1 MQLQDKIF
9 HLRKRSGLS
18 QEALAEKIG
27 VSRQAVSK
35 WETGEAVPELSKL
48 LLLARAFGVTTDYLL
63 SEEYAAAE
71 QFKANP
77 AEESPQEK
85 KALSNYAWLIGAA
98 IIALGAVIIL
108 EGILTFV
115 LPKILSDFV
124 FDAVLPINTIAAIVF
139 GIGTLLVVVGIIV
152 TVVLKKKKN

>member
-1 MQLQDKIF
+1 MQLQDKILQ
-9 HLRKRSGLS
+9 LRKRSGLS
-18 QEALAEKIG
+18 QEALAERIG

-48 LLLARAFGVTTDYLL
+48 LLLARAFSVTTDYLL
-63 SEEYAAAE
+63 SEDESEPKPLEAS
-71 QFKANP
+71 P
-77 AEESPQEK
+77 AEKTFDEK
-85 KALSNYAWLIGAA
+85 KKESFAWLIGAA

-152 TVVLKKKKN
+152 TVILKKRKN

>member
-1 MQLQDKIF
+1 MQLQDKILQ
-9 HLRKRSGLS
+9 LRKRSGLS
-18 QEALAEKIG
+18 QEALAERIG

-48 LLLARAFGVTTDYLL
+48 LLLARAFSVTTDYLL
-63 SEEYAAAE
+63 SEDESEPKPLEAS
-71 QFKANP
+71 P
-77 AEESPQEK
+77 AEKTSDEK
-85 KALSNYAWLIGAA
+85 KKESFAWLIGAA

-152 TVVLKKKKN
+152 TVILKKRKN

>member
-63 SEEYAAAE
+63 SEDESEPKPLEAS
-71 QFKANP
+71 P
-77 AEESPQEK
+77 AEKTFDEK
-85 KALSNYAWLIGAA
+85 KKESFAWLIGAA
-98 IIALGAVIIL
+98 IIALSAVIIL

-152 TVVLKKKKN
+152 TVVLKKRKN

>member
-1 MQLQDKIF
+1 MKFQDKILQ
-9 HLRKRSGLS
+9 LRKKSGLS

-35 WETGEAVPELSKL
+35 WETGEAVPEISKL

-85 KALSNYAWLIGAA
+85 KALSNYAWLIGVG
-98 IIALGAVIIL
+98 IIALGALILL
-108 EGILTFV
+108 EGVLTFV
-115 LPKILSDFV
+115 LPKILNSFSLN
-124 FDAVLPINTIAAIVF
+124 ATLPINTITAIVF
-139 GIGTLLVVVGIIV
+139 GIGALLVVAGIIV
-152 TVVLKKKKN
+152 TVVLKKRKN